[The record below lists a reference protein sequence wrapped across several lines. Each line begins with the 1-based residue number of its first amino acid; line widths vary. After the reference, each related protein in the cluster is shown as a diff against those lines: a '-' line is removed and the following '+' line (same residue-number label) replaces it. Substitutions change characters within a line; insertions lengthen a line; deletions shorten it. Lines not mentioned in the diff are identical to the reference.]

1 MKSWSRRSGG
11 IEGQDDSDHFHR
23 RSHFKRPIMSQ
34 MEAIKRSMVM
44 QPPTFNGEPN
54 AEAAEHWL
62 RRMKRIMVG
71 LDIPEEKRD
80 IEETNQIREQR
91 DDRKEKQRMGESS
104 QKRSHGRSKGR
115 KVSSLRGILR
125 SMQEGLPIAGRT
137 AGSTSISGKFSA
149 IASSAFPAPSV
160 SVALLPNATFTPSN
174 AGSQDSYHE

>member
-1 MKSWSRRSGG
+1 MKSWSR
-11 IEGQDDSDHFHR
+11 
-23 RSHFKRPIMSQ
+23 SHSKRPIMSQ
-34 MEAIKRSMVM
+34 MEAMKRSMVM

-104 QKRSHGRSKGR
+104 QKRSHGHSKGR
-115 KVSSLRGILR
+115 EVSSLRAFF
-125 SMQEGLPIAGRT
+125 GLPIAGRT
-137 AGSTSISGKFSA
+137 TGSTSVSG
-149 IASSAFPAPSV
+149 SSRQQPVVPFQPLGL
-160 SVALLPNATFTPSN
+160 VALLPNATFTPEEL
-174 AGSQDSYHE
+174 G